1 MDTDNI
7 FKIVESGVKELDR
20 VVFPDTGC
28 LVVCQFSGKIKYS
41 RNGVDKYLTPG
52 DCLVVDLKKG
62 YTFSCEGKEE
72 SQSAYAV
79 VDGTMVDEL
88 LELYHIT
95 DGCIVPAPDFAGA
108 VFKIQK
114 ISGGRISDIK
124 ERRELAALYFH
135 VALAIIDKARREHE
149 RTSKSTAALIR
160 DYIDTHI
167 EGRLQLE
174 EISNI
179 FFISKT
185 QIFRLFKDAYGIA
198 PMQYFLQKK
207 IELAKQMLCE
217 SDIHI
222 SEIAER
228 LSFTDA
234 KHFSKTFKRFTGELP
249 KNYRRASKSA
259 PSLAD
264 AERNE

>member
-1 MDTDNI
+1 MNTDNI
-7 FKIVESGVKELDR
+7 FKIVESGVEDLDLA
-20 VVFPDTGC
+20 VFPDTGC
-28 LVVCQFSGKIKYS
+28 LVVCQFSGKLKYS
-41 RNGVDKYLTPG
+41 RNGIDKYLSAG
-52 DCLVVDLKKG
+52 DCLVADLQKG
-62 YTFSCEGKEE
+62 YTFSREGKDE
-72 SQSAYAV
+72 SKSAYAIV
-79 VDGTMVDEL
+79 SGTMVDEL

-95 DGCIVPAPDFAGA
+95 DGCIVPVPDFAGA

-114 ISGGRISDIK
+114 ISGGRLSDIK

-135 VALAIIDKARREHE
+135 VALAIIDKARREYE

-167 EGRLQLE
+167 EGRLQLD
-174 EISNI
+174 EISSI

-185 QIFRLFKDAYGIA
+185 QIFRLFKEAYGIA

-217 SDIHI
+217 SDVHI

-249 KNYRRASKSA
+249 KNYRRASKTEPRLS
-259 PSLAD
+259 D
-264 AERNE
+264 AEENE

>member
-7 FKIVESGVKELDR
+7 FKIVESGVEDLDLA
-20 VVFPDTGC
+20 VFPDTGC
-28 LVVCQFSGKIKYS
+28 LVVCQLSGKLKYS
-41 RNGVDKYLTPG
+41 RNGIDKYLFAG
-52 DCLVVDLKKG
+52 DCLVADLQKG
-62 YTFSCEGKEE
+62 YTFSREGKDE
-72 SQSAYAV
+72 SKSAYAIV
-79 VDGTMVDEL
+79 SGTMVDEL

-95 DGCIVPAPDFAGA
+95 DGCIVPVPDFAGA
-108 VFKIQK
+108 LFKIQK

-135 VALAIIDKARREHE
+135 VALAIIDKARREYE

-167 EGRLQLE
+167 EGRLQLD
-174 EISNI
+174 EISSI

-185 QIFRLFKDAYGIA
+185 QIFRLFKEAYGIA

-217 SDIHI
+217 SDVHI

-249 KNYRRASKSA
+249 KNYRRASKTEPRLS
-259 PSLAD
+259 D
-264 AERNE
+264 AEENE

>member
-1 MDTDNI
+1 MNTDNI
-7 FKIVESGVKELDR
+7 FKIVESGVEDLDLA
-20 VVFPDTGC
+20 VFPDTGC
-28 LVVCQFSGKIKYS
+28 LVVCQFSGKLKYS
-41 RNGVDKYLTPG
+41 RNGIDKYLSAG
-52 DCLVVDLKKG
+52 DCLVADLQKG
-62 YTFSCEGKEE
+62 YTFFREGKDE
-72 SQSAYAV
+72 SKSAYAIV
-79 VDGTMVDEL
+79 SGTMVDEL

-95 DGCIVPAPDFAGA
+95 DGCIVPVPDFAGA

-135 VALAIIDKARREHE
+135 VALAIIDKARREYE

-167 EGRLQLE
+167 EGRLQLD
-174 EISNI
+174 EISSI

-185 QIFRLFKDAYGIA
+185 QIFRLFKEAYGIA

-217 SDIHI
+217 SDVHI

-249 KNYRRASKSA
+249 KNYRRASKTEPRLS
-259 PSLAD
+259 D
-264 AERNE
+264 AEENE